1 MTSKTSLKMLSQL
14 SYSDSHLD
22 QIDAGPDET
31 DVGEL
36 RTRSHFFAPPA
47 QHRFSSPLLP
57 DCAGALTGR
66 ARSDGGSTS
75 STEFLES
82 AADEYRFENK
92 ASLAHDLSF
101 LATMPEL
108 CDVTFLVGE
117 GRQPVC
123 AVKAILAARSR

>member
-1 MTSKTSLKMLSQL
+1 MRAVKKVHKMLSQL
-14 SYSDSHLD
+14 SYSESHLD

-36 RTRSHFFAPPA
+36 RTRSHFFAPPS
-47 QHRFSSPLLP
+47 QHRLSSPLP
-57 DCAGALTGR
+57 DTTAGGLGR

-82 AADEYRFENK
+82 AADEYRYENK

-117 GRQPVC
+117 DRQPVC